1 MESNYGCLERRC
13 RRGSFVEQVLTTF
26 TSMMIGTSVLMGCAT
41 LCGASEKESR
51 WVHPLCQQLPI
62 DRNGPFI
69 NLADGTLM
77 ASDIDGMRTS
87 NDDGKTW
94 SKAHPVGEGVGTSPS
109 LLSHIPVLQG
119 VRCPASVYFQKTRS
133 GVLVGVYLDTSTYLP
148 LSPAIWDEEIDE
160 PTAPCRLDVGAIRS
174 LDGGK
179 TWTDQQIVLDGMN
192 SPFFALIQ
200 TRSGRLVAAL
210 PHLVSD
216 PGRWV
221 ACSVTSDDDGKTW
234 KRSHWIDLGGR
245 GHHSGAMEPTVAELS
260 DGRLL
265 MLIRTHWGRFWEAFS
280 EDEGLSWRTVRPSQI
295 KCNSSPGHLLKLRSG
310 RLVFVTNDAE
320 GGAYFMEGRKRLF
333 IRFSDDDAKTW
344 TKPTLIASEKGGQL
358 SYPYIHER
366 RPGELWITVGFS
378 FKKPWEDTV
387 PLRLKVNEEEFLRA
401 VRGKKKR

>member
-1 MESNYGCLERRC
+1 MMGHDTV
-13 RRGSFVEQVLTTF
+13 GTTA
-26 TSMMIGTSVLMGCAT
+26 G
-41 LCGASEKESR
+41 
-51 WVHPLCQQLPI
+51 LPI
-62 DRNGPFI
+62 GLR
-69 NLADGTLM
+69 
-77 ASDIDGMRTS
+77 
-87 NDDGKTW
+87 
-94 SKAHPVGEGVGTSPS
+94 
-109 LLSHIPVLQG
+109 Q
-119 VRCPASVYFQKTRS
+119 PASVYFQKTRS
-133 GVLVGVYLDTSTYLP
+133 GVLVGVYLDSSTFINI
-148 LSPAIWDEEIDE
+148 SPAKWDEEIDE
-160 PTAPCRLDVGAIRS
+160 PTAEVRLDLGAIRS

-179 TWTDQQIVLDGMN
+179 TWTDQQTVLGGFN
-192 SPFFALIQ
+192 PNFFGLIQ

-210 PHLVSD
+210 SHLVND
-216 PGRWV
+216 PGRFV

-234 KRSHWIDLGGR
+234 KRSHWIDLGGN

-280 EDEGLSWRTVRPSQI
+280 EDEGLSWRTIRPSQI
-295 KCNSSPGHLLKLRSG
+295 ESNSSPGHLLKLRSG
-310 RLVFVTNDAE
+310 RLVLATNDAE

-333 IRFSDDDAKTW
+333 LRFSDDDAKTW

-358 SYPYIHER
+358 SYPYMHER

>member
-280 EDEGLSWRTVRPSQI
+280 EDEGLSWRTIRPSQI
-295 KCNSSPGHLLKLRSG
+295 ESNSSPGHLLKLRSG